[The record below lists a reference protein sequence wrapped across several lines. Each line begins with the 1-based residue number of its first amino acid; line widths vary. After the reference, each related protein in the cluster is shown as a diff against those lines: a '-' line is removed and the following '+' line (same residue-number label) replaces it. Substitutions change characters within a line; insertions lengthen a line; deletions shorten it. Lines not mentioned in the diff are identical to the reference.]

1 MDVVKITNK
10 SYDLG
15 ALVYHDSSSLENMNN
30 EEILANT
37 VMNANKFYQ
46 ALFDLRKT
54 QPEQNVLEFEK
65 PFYTV
70 QLPAI
75 EERIPRLV
83 PPPAPKKETKWEKF
97 RKEKGMAPRKRRD
110 TKIYDPITRKWY
122 RRFGKNSIKK
132 IQEAR
137 DVIIE
142 CKPGEEH
149 IDPFEKR
156 DLEKKIMLEKEKSK
170 AINNQMRAAG
180 INMKLLREKKSLYDT
195 KITPKKRDTKEKKR
209 GDRQLIEN
217 TLKNAQI
224 STASMG
230 IYDKK
235 ATKTEKEVKRKKK
248 KNVNLTPSE
257 EKERSLKFLKFLK
270 KKDEI
275 KDGVVNTDVLIRKRY
290 EVVYFP
296 PNLCI

>member
-15 ALVYHDSSSLENMNN
+15 CLVYHDSSSLEKMND
-30 EEILANT
+30 EELLSNT
-37 VMNANKFYQ
+37 VANANKFYQ
-46 ALFDLRKT
+46 AMFDLRKT
-54 QPEQNVLEFEK
+54 QPEENVLEFEK
-65 PFYTV
+65 PFYTLH
-70 QLPAI
+70 LPAI
-75 EERIPRLV
+75 EEKLPRLV
-83 PPPAPKKETKWEKF
+83 PPPVAKQETKWEKF
-97 RKEKGMAPRKRRD
+97 RKEKGMAPRKRRE
-110 TKIYDPITRKWY
+110 TKVYDPITRKWY

-132 IQEAR
+132 VQEAR
-137 DVIIE
+137 EVIIE

-156 DLEKKIMLEKEKSK
+156 DLEKKIMLEKEKGR

-195 KITPKKRDTKEKKR
+195 KMPEKKRDVKEKKKR
-209 GDRQLIEN
+209 GDRMLIEN

-230 IYDKK
+230 VYDKK
-235 ATKTEKEVKRKKK
+235 ATKTEKDVKRKKK
-248 KNVNLTPSE
+248 KNVNLTARE

-275 KDGVVNTDVLIRKRY
+275 KDGVVNTDVLVRKR
-290 EVVYFP
+290 
-296 PNLCI
+296 